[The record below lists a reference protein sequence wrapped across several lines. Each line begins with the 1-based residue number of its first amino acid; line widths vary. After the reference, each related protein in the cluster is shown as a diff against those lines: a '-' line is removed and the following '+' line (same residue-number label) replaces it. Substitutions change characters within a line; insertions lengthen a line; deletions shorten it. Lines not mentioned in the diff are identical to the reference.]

1 MSRTE
6 TDSIG
11 PIEVPNDA
19 YWGAQTQRSLINFA
33 IGAERMPLAVLHA
46 LALIKKAAARVNSRS
61 GELPADIARLIE
73 QAADEVLEGKHDT
86 QFPLVVWQTGSG
98 TQSNMNVNEVIA
110 GRANELASG
119 QRGGKSPVHPNDHVN
134 RAQSSNDCFPTAM
147 HIAAVQ
153 GVRHHLLPALAELR
167 DGLQEQAQ
175 RHANLV
181 KTGRT
186 HMMDATPITFGQELS
201 AFVAQLGH
209 AEAAIRAALPAVCEL
224 AQGGTAVGTGLNA
237 PAGFAEAIAAELA
250 ALTGLPLTSAPNKF
264 AALAGHEPLV
274 QLSGALKT
282 LAVALMKL
290 ANDLRLLGSG
300 PRAGFAEVRLPANE
314 PGSSI
319 MPGKVNPTQC
329 EALSMLCCQVLGNDA
344 CIGFAASQGQLQ
356 LNVFKPVI
364 AHNLLQS
371 IRLLADGCASF
382 ERHCLA
388 GLEPD
393 AGRMGDLLEQGL
405 MLVTALNPHIGYDSA
420 AQIAAKAYAEGTTLR
435 QAALQLGYL
444 SAEEFDQWVRP
455 ECMLGAGAGE

>member
-33 IGAERMPLAVLHA
+33 IGTERMPLAVLHA

-61 GELPADIARLIE
+61 GELPADVARLIE
-73 QAADEVLEGKHDT
+73 QAADEVLDGQHDS

-110 GRANELASG
+110 GRANELAGG

-147 HIAAVQ
+147 HIAAAQAVK
-153 GVRHHLLPALAELR
+153 HCLLPALAELR

-264 AALAGHEPLV
+264 AALSGHEPLV

-329 EALSMLCCQVLGNDA
+329 EALSMLACQVLGNDA
-344 CIGFAASQGQLQ
+344 TISFAASQGHLQ

-364 AHNLLQS
+364 IHNLLQS
-371 IRLLADGCASF
+371 IRLLGDGCRNF
-382 ERHCLA
+382 QQHCIADLQ
-388 GLEPD
+388 PD
-393 AGRMGDLLEQGL
+393 ARQMAAHLENGL
-405 MLVTALNPHIGYDSA
+405 MLVTALNPHIGYDKA
-420 AQIAAKAYAEGTTLR
+420 AEIAKKAYAEGSTLR

-444 SAEEFDQWVRP
+444 TEEEFDQWVRP
-455 ECMLGAGAGE
+455 QDMLGNGRHD

>member
-1 MSRTE
+1 MSRIE
-6 TDSIG
+6 TDSLG
-11 PIEVPNDA
+11 PIEVAAEA

-33 IGAERMPLAVLHA
+33 IGSERMPLAVIHA
-46 LALIKKAAARVNSRS
+46 LALIKKAAARVNARS
-61 GELPADIARLIE
+61 GDLPADIAALIE
-73 QAADEVLEGKHDT
+73 QAADEVLAGRHDD

-110 GRANELASG
+110 GRANELAG
-119 QRGGKSPVHPNDHVN
+119 QGRGGKQPVHPNDHVN

-147 HIAAVQ
+147 HIAVVLAVHEQ
-153 GVRHHLLPALAELR
+153 LLPALHELQG
-167 DGLQEQAQ
+167 GLQEQAT
-175 RHANLV
+175 RHADLV

-186 HMMDATPITFGQELS
+186 HLMDATPITFGQELS
-201 AFVAQLGH
+201 AFVAQLDH
-209 AEAAIRAALPAVCEL
+209 ADRALHAALPAVCEL

-237 PAGFAEAIAAELA
+237 PEGFAAAMARELSELA
-250 ALTGLPLTSAPNKF
+250 EQLFVSAPNKF

-274 QLSGALKT
+274 ALSGALKT

-329 EALSMLCCQVLGNDA
+329 EALSMLACQVLGNDA
-344 CIGFAASQGQLQ
+344 TVSFAASQGHLQ

-364 AHNLLQS
+364 VHNLLQS
-371 IRLLADGCASF
+371 IRLLGDGCRNF
-382 ERHCLA
+382 NQHCIA

-393 AGRMGDLLEQGL
+393 AARMAEHLERGL
-405 MLVTALNPHIGYDSA
+405 MLVTALNPHIGYDKA
-420 AQIAAKAYAEGTTLR
+420 AQIAKKAYAEGTSLR
-435 QAALQLGYL
+435 QAALALGYL
-444 SAEEFDQWVRP
+444 SNEDFDAWVRP
-455 ECMLGAGAGE
+455 EQMLAPGAQG